1 MANTLLSKRKFAESG
16 VGAYDQ
22 IRPIRSIQP
31 VQSVGLTLLC
41 QPSKAEVDIILV
53 HGLGGHPRE
62 TWTHRGDHEISE
74 DIADDASQVDE
85 LGDSIF
91 NDPDQEEEPY
101 NPDDPFG
108 FGAPRKSR
116 RLNPGS
122 GLYSAASEPQHSVY
136 WPRDLLPDS
145 APYARILTYG
155 YDTKAKGAN
164 SQSTSE
170 TALKDVAW
178 DLLVS
183 LETYRRDAEPTPVV
197 FIAHSL
203 GGSVVKEMLR
213 RAASHRSRHPH
224 LYQIFKSTVGVIFF
238 GTPHGG
244 ADPRGFLHQVSRN
257 VIKAGNLTTAP
268 DEIDAFLPSTDSL
281 QIAKDLFGLLAKK
294 QQWKIHTFQES
305 LGTSSLGGRKVLE
318 NDFSY
323 MNFPGV
329 ETTQHIK
336 NNHMD
341 MCRFAGSADPEYKK
355 LAAAVWAI
363 TSSAL
368 LKVKVDGGGERST
381 PSFAVRESFD
391 NLAQQKEALM
401 MSLKFDQ
408 LDARHMSIKIAYAE
422 TCKWLLTKREYMDWV
437 DQNKLDEHHGL
448 LWIKGK
454 PGTGKSTLMKFAL
467 SEFRRAH
474 KTRLAIYF
482 FFNARGNYLEKST
495 LGLYRS
501 LLFQLY
507 QRIPKLQHAF
517 VALGLATLKDTRL
530 VEWTIEALEDLF
542 EQTVRL
548 LGSSS
553 VVCFIDALDECGEGQ
568 VRDMVKFFQRLGD
581 IAKAVNVGFWVF
593 LTSRHYPHITISTG
607 IHLTLD
613 GQEGHTQDLVAY
625 IDNMS
630 AFGSTGR
637 SENLKREIREKAS
650 GVFMWVVIV
659 VEILNKEYDE
669 GRSILRLEK
678 SLSNIPSD
686 LHQLF
691 RDILTRD
698 SRNKDELLL
707 CIQWLLFSSQPLA
720 PEELYFAILS
730 GTESDQIQLWDREEA
745 SPDRIDKFILNCSKG
760 LAESTRSSAPTV
772 QFIHESVRDFL
783 LKENGLLSV
792 WSDLDASFQ
801 GTSHARLASCCQ
813 TYLRAELISP
823 VMPHRMF
830 EQELAKEAER
840 LRQSI
845 KHQAPFLGYAVC
857 HVLYHAEMASEHG
870 LRQRGFVES
879 LSFSK
884 WLEIHHVFR
893 HDSCGYL
900 SPNASIHYILARLN
914 MVRLLKEYTD
924 DINCWQVE
932 AEQFGTPLFAA
943 LATGNDDMVKLL
955 LKAQLEKTQPD
966 SGLHDML
973 RNIANR
979 TNIFTR
985 MSPNFRYSMHRS
997 LLAYA
1002 AEQGDEAVLACY
1014 LAAHASA
1021 VDRRDSDGRTPL
1033 SYAAQHSYQTIV
1045 RMLLE
1050 QASTFSVNT
1059 NSRSCTGR
1067 TPLSYAAEMGHE
1079 AVTQMLLGVDATDA
1093 DSRSQSGRTPLSY
1106 AAEHGHCGVI
1116 RLLLR
1121 ASDGAAVDSD
1131 SPDRHNRR
1139 TPLRF
1144 AVENGHKAAVKLLLA
1159 TETVDIDSKSS
1170 APEETCLTVAA
1181 KGGDEE
1187 MVGLLL
1193 EYGADAR
1200 ISGHCG
1206 QTPLFLATKHGHTA
1220 VVRCLLEAGIDVD
1233 TRDEQGW
1240 SPLML
1245 AARSGY
1251 DELVRFLIEKNAN
1264 IETSD
1269 EAWGRTAL
1277 VWAAGEGHLCIV
1289 RFLRDRGA
1297 NVTSTDKYGRT
1308 PVKWAMEQQHIEV
1321 AWALLDPNA

>member
-1 MANTLLSKRKFAESG
+1 MS
-16 VGAYDQ
+16 
-22 IRPIRSIQP
+22 
-31 VQSVGLTLLC
+31 
-41 QPSKAEVDIILV
+41 
-53 HGLGGHPRE
+53 
-62 TWTHRGDHEISE
+62 
-74 DIADDASQVDE
+74 
-85 LGDSIF
+85 
-91 NDPDQEEEPY
+91 
-101 NPDDPFG
+101 
-108 FGAPRKSR
+108 
-116 RLNPGS
+116 PGS
-122 GLYSAASEPQHSVY
+122 GLYSATSEPQLSVY

-164 SQSTSE
+164 SQLTSE
-170 TALKDVAW
+170 RTLKDVAW

-213 RAASHRSRHPH
+213 RAASHQSRHPH
-224 LYQIFKSTVGVIFF
+224 LYQIFESTIGVIFF

-244 ADPRGFLHQVSRN
+244 ADPRGFLQQVSRN
-257 VIKAGNLTTAP
+257 VIKAGNLTTTP
-268 DEIDAFLPSTDSL
+268 EEIDAFLPSISSV
-281 QIAKDLFGLLAKK
+281 QVEKDLFGLLA
-294 QQWKIHTFQES
+294 QDQRWKIHTFQES
-305 LGTSSLGGRKVLE
+305 LGTSRLGGKKVLE
-318 NDFSY
+318 NSFSY
-323 MNFPGV
+323 MNCPGV

-341 MCRFAGSADPEYKK
+341 MCRFTGSADPEYKK

-363 TSSAL
+363 TSPAL
-368 LKVKVDGGGERST
+368 LKGKVEGGRERST
-381 PSFAVRESFD
+381 PSFSVRESFD
-391 NLAQQKEALM
+391 NLAQQKETLM

-437 DQNKLDEHHGL
+437 DQNKLSEHHGL

-474 KTRLAIYF
+474 KTRLAIHF

-507 QRIPKLQHAF
+507 QRVPKLQHAF
-517 VALGLATLKDTRL
+517 VVLGLATSKDTRP

-542 EQTVRL
+542 EQTIRL

-553 VVCFIDALDECGEGQ
+553 VVCFVDALDECDEGQ
-568 VRDMVKFFQRLGD
+568 VRDMVKFFQRLSD
-581 IAKAVNVGFWVF
+581 IAKAVNVSFWVF
-593 LTSRHYPHITISTG
+593 FTSRHYPHITLSTG
-607 IHLTLD
+607 IHLKLE

-625 IDNMS
+625 IDNMA
-630 AFGSTGR
+630 AFGSTRR
-637 SENLKREIREKAS
+637 SKSLKREIREKAS
-650 GVFMWVVIV
+650 GVFMWVVLV

-730 GTESDQIQLWDREEA
+730 GTESDQIQLWDKEEA
-745 SPDRIDKFILNCSKG
+745 PPDRIDKFILNCSKG
-760 LAESTRSSAPTV
+760 LAESTRSAAPTV

-783 LKENGLLSV
+783 LKENGLRSV

-813 TYLRAELISP
+813 TYLCAEIISP
-823 VMPHRMF
+823 VMP
-830 EQELAKEAER
+830 QGKVLDQWGPEAEI
-840 LRQSI
+840 LREHIQ
-845 KHQAPFLGYAVC
+845 HQAPFLRYAVC
-857 HVLYHAEMASEHG
+857 HVLYHAEMASKHG

-879 LSFSK
+879 LSFPE
-884 WLEIHHVFR
+884 WLEIHNLFR
-893 HDSCGYL
+893 HDSCGHL
-900 SPNASIHYILARLN
+900 SPNASVHYILARLN
-914 MVRLLKEYTD
+914 MVRLLKEYIH

-955 LKAQLEKTQPD
+955 LKAQVEKPQPD
-966 SGLHDML
+966 SWLHDML
-973 RNIANR
+973 RTVANR
-979 TNIFTR
+979 TNTFTR
-985 MSPNFRYSMHRS
+985 MSPDFHYSGHRS
-997 LLAYA
+997 LLAHA
-1002 AEQGDEAVLACY
+1002 AEQGDEAVLVCY

-1021 VDRRDSDGRTPL
+1021 VDRRDKHGRTPL
-1033 SYAAQHSYQTIV
+1033 SYAAQHNYQTIV

-1050 QASTFSVNT
+1050 QASTFPVNT

-1079 AVTQMLLGVDATDA
+1079 AVTEMLLAVDATDA
-1093 DSRSQSGRTPLSY
+1093 DSRSKSGRTPLSY

-1116 RLLLR
+1116 RILLR
-1121 ASDGAAVDSD
+1121 AGDGAAVDPD
-1131 SPDRHNRR
+1131 SRDRNNRR

-1144 AVENGHKAAVKLLLA
+1144 AVDNGHKAVVKLLFA
-1159 TETVDIDSKSS
+1159 TKTVDLDSKSS
-1170 APEETCLTVAA
+1170 DPEETCLMVAA
-1181 KGGDEE
+1181 KCGDGE

-1193 EYGADAR
+1193 EYRADAK
-1200 ISGHCG
+1200 IPGHCG

-1220 VVRCLLEAGIDVD
+1220 VVRRLLEADINVD
-1233 TRDEQGW
+1233 ARDEQGW

-1245 AARSGY
+1245 AARSGH
-1251 DELVRFLIEKNAN
+1251 DELVRLLVEKDADM
-1264 IETSD
+1264 EASED
-1269 EAWGRTAL
+1269 AWGRTAL
-1277 VWAAGEGHLCIV
+1277 SWASGEGHISVV

-1297 NVTSTDKYGRT
+1297 NVTSTDKYGRS
-1308 PVKWAMEQQHIEV
+1308 PVKWATERGHTAV
-1321 AWALLDPNA
+1321 VWALVYHEG